1 MTQSTSVLGV
11 IGLGNVGEPLLQ
23 LLAAT
28 GHEVVGVDSDHAA
41 LDRVDRRLRS
51 LGLKDPLVTLSG
63 DPAVL
68 ATAGLVIEA
77 VDEDLAVKS
86 SVLRSLHEL
95 CPQDTVLVTTTA
107 LLPLSHLAAASGRPQ
122 ATLGLR
128 LAVPT
133 AAGGTVEPVRTAL
146 SSDWSAGV
154 LDAVLEGCGL
164 RRAALGAAPAADA
177 SALVLGFANRAAA
190 LAASG
195 EVGRDSIDTAMRLGC
210 GLPVGPLE
218 LLDRIGL
225 DTARA
230 TLAALR
236 EATGDDSF
244 APAPVL
250 AEMIARGRT
259 GRKARAGFHDYDECG
274 DRAVAEQP
282 VAGGTGAARVASV
295 GVLGSGAMARGIA
308 EVMASAGIRTVLVA
322 RDRLKAEATVAAVGD
337 SLTRAVRRGRVTPE
351 DRRAALELLV
361 PASDVAA
368 VADCDLVVE
377 AVVEDLA
384 VKREVFAALGRHC
397 KPSTVLATTTS
408 SLPVT
413 ACAVASGRPGQVV
426 GMHFFNP
433 APVMKLVEVV
443 STEVSDDAAVSL
455 ARDVCARLGKTVV
468 DCGDR
473 AGFIVNYLLFPYL
486 ADAIRLLERPDTDIV
501 ATDEAVQQGYG
512 FPMGPFLLLDTIGLD
527 VSVAILR
534 RLHGEFATRD
544 FVPPAMLERL
554 VSDGAL
560 GRKNGRGFHTARWS
574 RSEQTARV
582 LG

>member
-1 MTQSTSVLGV
+1 MTQSTSSLGV

-28 GHEVVGVDSDHAA
+28 GHQVVGVDSDREA

-51 LGLKDPLVTLSG
+51 LGLKDPSVTLSD
-63 DPAVL
+63 DPAAL
-68 ATAGLVIEA
+68 ATAGLVVEA

-86 SVLRSLHEL
+86 AVLRSLHEL
-95 CPQDTVLVTTTA
+95 CPPETVLVTTTA
-107 LLPLSHLAAASGRPQ
+107 LLPLSHLAAASGRPH

-128 LAVPT
+128 LAVPP

-146 SSDWSAGV
+146 SSDRGADV

-164 RRAALGAAPAADA
+164 RRAAFGAAPAADA
-177 SALVLGFANRAAA
+177 TALVLAFANRAAA

-230 TLAALR
+230 TLAALH
-236 EATGDDSF
+236 ETTGDDAF

-250 AEMIARGRT
+250 AELAARGRT

-274 DRAVAEQP
+274 DRAPAERPDGDAP
-282 VAGGTGAARVASV
+282 VADRVTSV

-308 EVMASAGIRTVLVA
+308 EVMASAGMRTVLVA
-322 RDRLKAEATVAAVGD
+322 RDRRKAEAALAAIGD

-351 DRRAALELLV
+351 ARGAALELLV

-368 VADCDLVVE
+368 VAECDLVVE

-384 VKREVFAALGRHC
+384 VKRRLFAELGRHC

-433 APVMKLVEVV
+433 APVMRLVEVV
-443 STEVSDDAAVSL
+443 STEVSDEAAVSL
-455 ARDVCARLGKTVV
+455 AREVCSRLGKTVV
-468 DCGDR
+468 GCGDR

-501 ATDEAVQQGYG
+501 ATDETVQQGYG

-534 RLHGEFATRD
+534 RLHEEFATRD
-544 FVPPAMLERL
+544 FASPVILERL
-554 VSDGAL
+554 VADGAL

-574 RSEQTARV
+574 RAERTAGV